1 MGKSHGIANSA
12 MSLSN
17 TQRRYRR
24 ADKFLARPGM
34 KQHRNH
40 LRDARNFSNIETL
53 GVINFFFSAMQ
64 NTEGNSRHCDRNIS
78 LSLLDRALS

>member
-24 ADKFLARPGM
+24 ADKFLARPGR

-40 LRDARNFSNIETL
+40 LRDARNFNNIETL
-53 GVINFFFSAMQ
+53 VVINFFFLQCKTPKEIHVIVIETLA
-64 NTEGNSRHCDRNIS
+64 
-78 LSLLDRALS
+78 